1 MYTAQILLLIW
12 FICRSFLLIVNT
24 AKNNNKSNFSM
35 GEDLFISVIAIGVIY
50 ALLYYAG
57 SFSLIFKN

>member
-1 MYTAQILLLIW
+1 MYTAQILLLIL

-24 AKNNNKSNFSM
+24 AKNNSKSNLSM
-35 GEDLFISVIAIGVIY
+35 GEDLFASAIAIGVIY